1 MLKTSEPIAAR
12 DRRATQTRRTQM
24 QHLNAIEGNPLTDAE
39 IAMFEMFERE
49 GWSHDRRRAFIF
61 AQSTGPAATPMP
73 AAE

>member
-39 IAMFEMFERE
+39 IA
-49 GWSHDRRRAFIF
+49 DIVAYLQ
-61 AQSTGPAATPMP
+61 ALK
-73 AAE
+73 